1 MFRNAVIFSLLLSLA
16 GTSWADE
23 RAQATI
29 DARQGLL
36 EGRRPV
42 FWSTVGIAKGKF
54 LQCGA
59 N

>member
-23 RAQATI
+23 RTQKTI

-36 EGRRPV
+36 KVVAQYFGPI
-42 FWSTVGIAKGKF
+42 VGMAKD
-54 LQCGA
+54 QIP
-59 N
+59 